1 MVCVRALFDI
11 RAFSANELSREKE
24 GEKAAFRLSFSRI
37 KNTPTKESF
46 ISEIQSL
53 SLCGGRQRRRCET
66 TRNNKETDEETN
78 NCGGSSPFCIFLFRA
93 GVAPHLRF
101 FLRFSFSSFF
111 LRARR
116 FSILSRAFGVVC
128 PTGRSKDG
136 LLLGEKNMAKKG
148 RAARILNTLHKVN
161 GTKQSEA
168 LKRRERKRPSK
179 EFGNFAGE
187 TNTTL
192 TTNGKLSE
200 WKKKKQKQRDMNEA
214 KEPHDGAMH
223 ALVFG
228 DGDFSFSVALVTIAN
243 GDGGNLVCTG
253 LEKNVDEKTKDL
265 VECLL
270 DSGARVAHG
279 VDVSKR
285 FDEDVGAGLF
295 ESNSSNSNKKKKMDR
310 VYFNFPDCGF
320 GAMASLA
327 PTRIANERLLEH
339 LFERSSEHLKVKGEL
354 RVTCFDDAYAAA
366 IPTEACEKLAFVK
379 EKERFRLKAKVP
391 FVWREFPGYEYKK
404 NTRDDDDD
412 EETEMRAAE
421 LKEEARRHS
430 FDDAESKKA
439 TTLVFEYLGN
449 N

>member
-1 MVCVRALFDI
+1 MEDLCVSVSFCSVRLLHRICGSFC
-11 RAFSANELSREKE
+11 AFP
-24 GEKAAFRLSFSRI
+24 FRVRFS
-37 KNTPTKESF
+37 E
-46 ISEIQSL
+46 
-53 SLCGGRQRRRCET
+53 
-66 TRNNKETDEETN
+66 RNVF
-78 NCGGSSPFCIFLFRA
+78 SPF
-93 GVAPHLRF
+93 
-101 FLRFSFSSFF
+101 
-111 LRARR
+111 
-116 FSILSRAFGVVC
+116 LSRAFGVGS

-136 LLLGEKNMAKKG
+136 LLLEKSMAKKG
-148 RAARILNTLHKVN
+148 RAARILNALHKVN

-179 EFGNFAGE
+179 EFGNFAE

-192 TTNGKLSE
+192 TNNGKLSE

-412 EETEMRAAE
+412 EETEIRAAE
-421 LKEEARRHS
+421 LKEEARRYS

-449 N
+449 NS

>member
-1 MVCVRALFDI
+1 
-11 RAFSANELSREKE
+11 
-24 GEKAAFRLSFSRI
+24 
-37 KNTPTKESF
+37 
-46 ISEIQSL
+46 
-53 SLCGGRQRRRCET
+53 
-66 TRNNKETDEETN
+66 
-78 NCGGSSPFCIFLFRA
+78 
-93 GVAPHLRF
+93 
-101 FLRFSFSSFF
+101 
-111 LRARR
+111 
-116 FSILSRAFGVVC
+116 
-128 PTGRSKDG
+128 
-136 LLLGEKNMAKKG
+136 MAKKG

-179 EFGNFAGE
+179 EFGNTE
-187 TNTTL
+187 TNN

-200 WKKKKQKQRDMNEA
+200 WKKKRQKGRELNEA
-214 KEPHDGAMH
+214 KEPHNGAMH

-228 DGDFSFSVALVTIAN
+228 DGDFSFSVALVTVAN

-295 ESNSSNSNKKKKMDR
+295 ESNNSNSNKKKKMDR
-310 VYFNFPDCGF
+310 VYFTFPDCGF

-412 EETEMRAAE
+412 DDDDEEVTDDDEETEILAE
-421 LKEEARRHS
+421 LKEEARRC

-439 TTLVFEYLGN
+439 TTLVFEYLGKN
-449 N
+449 

>member
-1 MVCVRALFDI
+1 
-11 RAFSANELSREKE
+11 
-24 GEKAAFRLSFSRI
+24 
-37 KNTPTKESF
+37 
-46 ISEIQSL
+46 
-53 SLCGGRQRRRCET
+53 
-66 TRNNKETDEETN
+66 
-78 NCGGSSPFCIFLFRA
+78 
-93 GVAPHLRF
+93 
-101 FLRFSFSSFF
+101 
-111 LRARR
+111 
-116 FSILSRAFGVVC
+116 
-128 PTGRSKDG
+128 
-136 LLLGEKNMAKKG
+136 MAKKG

-179 EFGNFAGE
+179 EFGNTE
-187 TNTTL
+187 TNNA
-192 TTNGKLSE
+192 TNGKLSE
-200 WKKKKQKQRDMNEA
+200 WKKKRQKARDLNEA
-214 KEPHDGAMH
+214 KEPHNGAMH

-285 FDEDVGAGLF
+285 FDEEVGAGLF
-295 ESNSSNSNKKKKMDR
+295 ESNNSNSNKKKKMDR

-354 RVTCFDDAYAAA
+354 RVTCFDDAYASA

-412 EETEMRAAE
+412 DDDEEVTDDDEETEIRAE
-421 LKEEARRHS
+421 LREEARRYC